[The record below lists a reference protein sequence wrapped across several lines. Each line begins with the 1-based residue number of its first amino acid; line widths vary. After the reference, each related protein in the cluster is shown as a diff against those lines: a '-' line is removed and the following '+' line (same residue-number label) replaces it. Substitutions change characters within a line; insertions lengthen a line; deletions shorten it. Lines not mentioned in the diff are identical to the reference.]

1 MLGFIIAVVAGFLTK
16 YAEEPLARPLV
27 RLLQG
32 KIEIEPGET
41 RLIAF
46 MIVMLLAG
54 VGADLLDSGSAFWLM
69 LGGVLGY
76 FATRVLTAIKSAID
90 GRRAP

>member
-1 MLGFIIAVVAGFLTK
+1 MLGFIIAVVAGFLAK
-16 YAEEPLARPLV
+16 YADEPLVRPLV
-27 RLLQG
+27 GLLHG

-41 RLIAF
+41 RLIGF

-54 VGADLLDSGSAFWLM
+54 VGAELLHSGSTFWLI

-76 FATRVLTAIKSAID
+76 FATRLLAAVKSAID
-90 GRRAP
+90 GRGAP